1 MGLTPD
7 VMNMRT
13 IVLLSVSAG
22 AGHVRAA
29 EALKQAAEAHYPSF
43 RAIHLDVMNIV
54 PEHFRTLYAE
64 SYMKIITHHP
74 SLWGYLYRMA
84 EKQKGDSAL
93 NQARRAIE
101 RLNTR
106 KLRKLLKEIQPEHVI
121 CTHFLPAS
129 LLSRM
134 IKKGKFDRPVW
145 VVDTDFD
152 IHKMWIYEGMS
163 GYFAADAEVAWR
175 MQDHGVPA
183 ERIHI
188 TGIPI
193 MPAFSRQYDRQEC
206 ARDLG
211 IDPQKPTLLM
221 MAGAAGLGET
231 DKLTERLLR
240 LPLPFQIVAIAGKN
254 AELLDSLRT
263 LAARYPGRLC
273 PLGFTTT
280 IERVM
285 AVADV
290 AVTKPGGLTTSECL
304 AMRLPMILISPIP
317 GQEERNADYLLEH
330 GAALKAYDLAGLEY
344 RVKWLL
350 EQTNRLEAI
359 RQNIERIRTPQA
371 ALDVLRVALGG
382 EEAS

>member
-1 MGLTPD
+1 MLMPD
-7 VMNMRT
+7 VMNTRT

-29 EALKQAAEAHYPSF
+29 EALKQTAEASYPSL
-43 RAIHLDVMNIV
+43 RTIHLDVMDIV
-54 PEHFRTLYAE
+54 PDHFRTLYAE
-64 SYMKIITHHP
+64 SYMKIIKHHP
-74 SLWGYLYRMA
+74 SLWGYLYRMT

-101 RLNTR
+101 RLNTGR
-106 KLRKLLKEIQPEHVI
+106 LAKLLKEMRPDHVI

-134 IKKGKFDRPVW
+134 IKKGQFEKPVW

-152 IHKMWIYEGMS
+152 VHKMWIYERMS

-175 MQDHGVPA
+175 MADHCVPP
-183 ERIHI
+183 ERIHV

-206 ARDLG
+206 AREIG
-211 IDPQKPTLLM
+211 IDPRKPTLLM
-221 MAGAAGLGET
+221 MAGAAGLGEADT
-231 DKLTERLLR
+231 LTERLLR
-240 LPLPFQIVAIAGKN
+240 LPLSFQIVAIAGKN

-263 LAARYPGRLC
+263 LAAQYPGRLF
-273 PLGFTTT
+273 PMGFTTT

-344 RVKWLL
+344 RVKWLFD
-350 EQTNRLEAI
+350 QMSRLEAM
-359 RQNIERIRTPQA
+359 RQQIERIRKPNA
-371 ALDVLRVALGG
+371 ALDVLRVALGS
-382 EEAS
+382 EEAA

>member
-1 MGLTPD
+1 MSK
-7 VMNMRT
+7 RT

-29 EALKQAAEAHYPSF
+29 EALKQAAEARYPSL
-43 RAIHLDVMNIV
+43 RAIHLDVMDIV
-54 PEHFRTLYAE
+54 PDHFRTLYVE
-64 SYMKIITHHP
+64 SYMKIIKHHP

-101 RLNTR
+101 RLNTGR
-106 KLRKLLKEIQPEHVI
+106 LQKLLKEIQPDHVI

-152 IHKMWIYEGMS
+152 VHKMWIYEGMS

-175 MQDHGVPA
+175 MADHGVPP
-183 ERIHI
+183 ERIHV

-193 MPAFSRQYDRQEC
+193 MPVFSRQYDRQEC
-206 ARDLG
+206 ACELG
-211 IDPQKPTLLM
+211 IDPRKPTLLM
-221 MAGAAGLGET
+221 MAGAAGLGDADT
-231 DKLTERLLR
+231 LTERLLR
-240 LPLPFQIVAIAGKN
+240 LPLSFQIVAIAGKN
-254 AELLDSLRT
+254 ADLLDALRT
-263 LAARYPGRLC
+263 LAARYPGRLF

-344 RVKWLL
+344 RVKWLF
-350 EQTNRLEAI
+350 EQPNRLEI
-359 RQNIERIRTPQA
+359 MRQNIERIRKPNA
-371 ALDVLRVALGG
+371 ALDVLRVALGS
-382 EEAS
+382 EEAA